1 MIIFVKNTTMEKT
14 AVQQVFSELENLHPH
29 LFNIYSTEGREFV
42 NHFHKFLEIEKK
54 QITDSFKEG
63 TKYIDINDEI
73 SAEFNA
79 IIYYN
84 ETFNK

>member
-1 MIIFVKNTTMEKT
+1 MFIFVKNTTMEKT

-54 QITDSFKEG
+54 QILISF
-63 TKYIDINDEI
+63 
-73 SAEFNA
+73 
-79 IIYYN
+79 
-84 ETFNK
+84 